1 MIDFKDICSVLN
13 DHNTIIQSNKYLKLN
28 KKFPRLSFTTKKVFI
43 VITFWQNWANYIY
56 CVKSWHRW
64 SQKAVSQK
72 LELLRTRKTGFGN
85 LRWFSTMFLVP
96 LITNCLCF
104 PTKKMFCFFL
114 KNDFQNFFF
123 FDLIPKIELKQINV
137 SIVFRIVPLRIVS
150 LGTWWTARIA
160 IARKICSTRFYYC
173 STPFEQ

>member
-13 DHNTIIQSNKYLKLN
+13 DHNTKIQSNKYLKLN
-28 KKFPRLSFTTKKVFI
+28 KKFLRLSSTTKKSIYCQKEVFI

-56 CVKSWHRW
+56 PVKSWHCW

-72 LELLRTRKTGFGN
+72 LESLKTRKTGFGN

-104 PTKKMFCFFL
+104 PTKKFFCFFW
-114 KNDFQNFFF
+114 KNDF
-123 FDLIPKIELKQINV
+123 LKKKKILSQYQKNNC
-137 SIVFRIVPLRIVS
+137 
-150 LGTWWTARIA
+150 
-160 IARKICSTRFYYC
+160 K
-173 STPFEQ
+173 